1 MSNPSATSTSDH
13 AAQPPALERAILET
27 FVYADIFD
35 YPLTAAEVARYVAVP
50 ATAAQV
56 EATLADLTAQ
66 GRLVSRN
73 GCYALAGRD
82 ALFAIRERRERVA
95 RRKWRAARRYVSW
108 LAALPF
114 VRMVGVTGT
123 LAMDNVEEKD
133 DIDVFIVTAPGRLW
147 LTRLLAIGVVRLA
160 ALAGDELCPNY
171 LVTERN
177 LCFGPHTVYGAREV
191 AQMVP
196 VYGPEVYA
204 AIRQKNGWVDGFLP
218 QAGDPPNALHQ
229 HTADGAAYI
238 RPGVLS
244 RAAKGLG
251 ELLLR
256 GFVGEAL
263 ERWEMERKVTRFQQ
277 RAQTSGGSVAFSA
290 DACKGHFDRH
300 DQAILALFNER
311 LERYGLS

>member
-1 MSNPSATSTSDH
+1 MSTLPALPTDG
-13 AAQPPALERAILET
+13 QPAEPLSLERAILEI

-35 YPLTAAEVARYVAVP
+35 YPLTLEEVTRYVAVP
-50 ATAAQV
+50 ATLAQV
-56 EATLADLTAQ
+56 ETILAELTTC
-66 GRLVSRN
+66 GRLTSQN
-73 GCYALAGRD
+73 GYYALAGRE
-82 ALFAIRERRERVA
+82 ALFAVRERREQVA
-95 RRKWRAARRYVSW
+95 QRKWRAAQRYITW

-177 LCFGPHTVYGAREV
+177 LRFGPHTVYTAREV

-196 VYGPEVYA
+196 IYGAEVYRRM
-204 AIRQKNGWVDGFLP
+204 RQENPWVDGFLP
-218 QAGDPPNALHQ
+218 QAGAPPNALHQ
-229 HTADGAAYI
+229 RTANGAAYI
-238 RPGVLS
+238 QLGALS

-256 GFVGEAL
+256 GPIGEAL
-263 ERWEMERKVTRFQQ
+263 ERWEMNRKIARFQQ
-277 RAQTSGGSVAFSA
+277 RAQASGGSVAFSA

-300 DQAILALFNER
+300 DQAILVLFRER